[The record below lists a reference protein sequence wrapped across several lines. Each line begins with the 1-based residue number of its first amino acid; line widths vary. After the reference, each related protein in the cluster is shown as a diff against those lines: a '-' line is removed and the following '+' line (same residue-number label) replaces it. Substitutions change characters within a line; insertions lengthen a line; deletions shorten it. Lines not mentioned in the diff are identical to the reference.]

1 MSPLGGIRVI
11 DLSRY
16 APGPFCTLLCA
27 ALGAEIV
34 KVEPLEGDPL
44 RQIDSEAFARLNRG
58 KKSVALDLKDDVGR
72 ARFLK
77 LVRTADVLVEGFRPG
92 TMKRLG
98 LDYSSL
104 ERVVPGL
111 VYIAISGYGQSGPYR
126 DRAGHDIN
134 YMAAAGA
141 LHGAGSPL
149 PMQVADFAAGGL
161 FAALGVLSSLME
173 RKRTGAGRYLD
184 VSMYHGLRSFM
195 MLAEGNIGE
204 KLSGRNPN
212 YALYSTRDGE
222 TLSVGALEPKFWER
236 FCRGIGRG
244 DLVDRKD
251 DETARDEVARVVRTR
266 DAPTWRDI
274 FNDLDA
280 CVEMVRSPKDAS
292 APTSSQPGESGSFP
306 TRADFIALAP
316 APELG
321 QHSREFFE

>member
-1 MSPLGGIRVI
+1 MSPLDGIRII

-58 KKSVALDLKDDVGR
+58 KKSVALDLKDRVGR

-92 TMKRLG
+92 TMTRLG
-98 LDYSSL
+98 FDYASL
-104 ERVVPGL
+104 ERIAPGL
-111 VYIAISGYGQSGPYR
+111 IYIAISGYGQSGGYR
-126 DRAGHDIN
+126 ERAGHDIN

-141 LHGAGSPL
+141 LHGARAPL
-149 PMQVADFAAGGL
+149 PIQVADFAAGGL

-173 RKRTGAGRYLD
+173 RQRTGTGRYLD
-184 VSMYHGLRSFM
+184 VSMYHGLRSLM
-195 MLAEGNIGE
+195 MLAEGSIGE

-236 FCRGIGRG
+236 FCEGIDRR
-244 DLVDRKD
+244 DLIDRHD
-251 DETARDEVARVVRTR
+251 DETARVEVAREVRMR
-266 DAPTWRDI
+266 DARDWREI
-274 FNDLDA
+274 FNGLDA

-292 APTSSQPGESGSFP
+292 ATTTSQQDESSSFP
-306 TRADFIALAP
+306 ERADLEALAP